1 MKPKHLLTATLIFF
15 TVSSLLFGIEKFAG
29 KDYEGINLSFKNRSS
44 SKMKAETSPE
54 KINSDKLKAGLKN
67 DAKYL
72 LDSVLVS
79 DGKGKIINKYNYTY
93 DNHGNELSYESFEL
107 VDSLNSFIGVYKYI
121 NTYTNDDKLAS

>member
-67 DAKYL
+67 DSL
-72 LDSVLVS
+72 
-79 DGKGKIINKYNYTY
+79 INF
-93 DNHGNELSYESFEL
+93 LSILITLKKNVHY
-107 VDSLNSFIGVYKYI
+107 YPM
-121 NTYTNDDKLAS
+121 